1 MAGDD
6 RLSPWAEQSVIGS
19 MLIDPKVVGM
29 VVSKMTEADFTMEAN
44 RLLFTGFRDL
54 FNRGQVADPV
64 LVLSAVA
71 PDDGGLRMY
80 VLQLMDTTPTAANV
94 EKYMEEARRFSRLSR
109 LRDIGQDLQAVT
121 TEEDGVQLLSRGQE
135 IFSVQNRDDEA
146 DMDKAALESVEYL
159 NTSPDGLPW
168 GFPELDRSLTIS
180 GGKLVVLGGRPSDGK
195 TALALHMAYAQ
206 SRTRKVGFFTLED
219 DRTTL
224 YLRLKSAISGVP
236 LENMLTRKLSDQ
248 DYMLL
253 ATADDEIRS
262 HRLVMIESSGW
273 TVAEIIAR
281 AQHHRFDV
289 IYIDYIQMVRSDAKG
304 RPTRYEEVSDIS
316 RKLATEARRSGIT
329 VVALAQLS
337 RPPQKGDRTSP
348 YMSELKESGQIE
360 QDANVIL
367 FVWRRDE
374 TSSRTKRYLTIAK
387 NKLGMLA
394 QWKIVFNGKIQRFAP
409 ELVME
414 TKQEYLESLE
424 DIQEIDR
431 VADYQQT
438 FYALPENTKTPW
450 TGTVKEEK
458 HETGR

>member
-6 RLSPWAEQSVIGS
+6 RISPWAEQSVIGS

-29 VVSKMTEADFTMEAN
+29 VVSRMTESDFTMETN
-44 RLLFTGFRDL
+44 RRLFSVFRDL
-54 FNRGQVADPV
+54 FARKQVIDPV
-64 LVLSAVA
+64 LVLSAA
-71 PDDGGLRMY
+71 GPDDPGLRSY
-80 VLQLMDTTPTAANV
+80 VLQLMDLTPTAANV
-94 EKYMEEARRFSRLSR
+94 EAYMEEARRFSRLSR
-109 LRDIGQDLQAVT
+109 LREIGLQLQGVT
-121 TEEDGVQLLSRGQE
+121 NEEDCVSLLSQGQE
-135 IFSVQNRDDEA
+135 ICSGQGRNDEFT
-146 DMDKAALESVEYL
+146 MDQAVLRSIDFL
-159 NTSPDGLPW
+159 NSEPDHLSW
-168 GFPELDRSLTIS
+168 GFPELDKSLAIS

-195 TALALHMAYAQ
+195 TALGFHMAYAQ
-206 SRTRKVGFFTLED
+206 SKTKRVGFFTLED
-219 DRTTL
+219 DAETL
-224 YLRLKSAISGVP
+224 FHRLKSAVSGVP
-236 LENMLTRKLSDQ
+236 LENIQTRQLTDQ
-248 DYMLL
+248 DYMLM
-253 ATADDEIRS
+253 ATADEEIRT
-262 HRLVMIESSGW
+262 HNLMIIESAGW

-304 RPTRYEEVSDIS
+304 RPSRYEEVSDIS

-337 RPPQKGDRTSP
+337 RSQQKGNRESP
-348 YMSELKESGQIE
+348 YMSDLKESGQIE

-409 ELVME
+409 ELVQE
-414 TKQEYLESLE
+414 TKEEYAEPLE
-424 DIQEIDR
+424 DLQQINR

-438 FYALPENTKTPW
+438 FYDLPDRTKTPFDC
-450 TGTVKEEK
+450 
-458 HETGR
+458 